1 MGKLFKSEKNYEK
14 ALLAFE
20 ECFYLGFS
28 MDDYRLK
35 IKSIVLISSC
45 YLEIGDLHKAILY
58 YQKLIDIE
66 TYLLESQ
73 ENMVQTEFNATNE
86 EIINLELRIA
96 IRQNLYMTHLRYLN
110 RLIYHLKSL
119 ICSVLIFKAWKTTN
133 LYTLSQRTHRNHKQ
147 MP

>member
-110 RLIYHLKSL
+110 RLIYHLKRLL
-119 ICSVLIFKAWKTTN
+119 ICSILIFLGLENYEFVHIISKSSSK
-133 LYTLSQRTHRNHKQ
+133 S
-147 MP
+147 

>member
-35 IKSIVLISSC
+35 IKSIVSISSC

-96 IRQNLYMTHLRYLN
+96 IRQNLYMTHLRYVF
-110 RLIYHLKSL
+110 KSFN
-119 ICSVLIFKAWKTTN
+119 ISFKMIN
-133 LYTLSQRTHRNHKQ
+133 IVVI
-147 MP
+147 